1 MSTSIQITELT
12 PATNVG
18 GLYAQTANSTPIT
31 ATVVE
36 TSLIDGGIGTLS
48 VPANGFQVGDSFSV
62 SMGGMIS
69 SANNEGLQIKVKSGS
84 VILGTT
90 GGITMPQC
98 TNQVWDLEVI
108 FTIRAIGA
116 AGVASI
122 AVKGQFTYSKDASNA
137 YEGADFSTIN
147 NTTFDT
153 TIGNTLSITAQWGST
168 NAANSIYSQIFVLS
182 KIY

>member
-18 GLYAQTANSTPIT
+18 GLYAQTANSPIT
-31 ATVVE
+31 TNTTVE
-36 TSLIDGGIGTLS
+36 STLIDGGVGSLS

-62 SMGGMIS
+62 SMGGIIS
-69 SANNEGLQIKVKSGS
+69 SSNNEGLTIRVKAGS
-84 VILGTT
+84 IVLGTT
-90 GGITMPQC
+90 GVITLPQC
-98 TNQVWDLEVI
+98 TNQVWDLEI
-108 FTIRAIGA
+108 TFTIRAIGA

-122 AVKGQFTYSKDASNA
+122 VTKGNFTYSKDASNA

-153 TIGNTLSITAQWGST
+153 TVGNTLNITAQWS
-168 NAANSIYSQIFVLS
+168 AASASNSIYSQVFVLN